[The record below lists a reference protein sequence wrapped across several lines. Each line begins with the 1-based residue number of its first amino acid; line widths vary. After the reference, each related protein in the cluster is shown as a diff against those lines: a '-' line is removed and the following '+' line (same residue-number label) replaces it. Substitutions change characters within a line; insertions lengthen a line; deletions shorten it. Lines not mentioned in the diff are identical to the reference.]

1 MQTQK
6 QSFFSEILLI
16 SELGNA
22 LHSILH
28 KRLHVQTRCAV
39 QAAQAIGMPYP
50 PVDVGA
56 RWQPKLLHLQA
67 VQLGRLLLPPLM
79 PRLLCC
85 MMGCLL

>member
-1 MQTQK
+1 M
-6 QSFFSEILLI
+6 
-16 SELGNA
+16 
-22 LHSILH
+22 
-28 KRLHVQTRCAV
+28 